1 MGEGGGKLCKEN
13 EAALHAARRARGGTR
28 EKTARASLFRNAA
41 APYTW
46 NSIGHLSRSPRFF
59 RVEFQRVTSRA
70 SRDPRAPR
78 IGRSEAPCCV
88 SASRRPRNSV
98 SSEIRRLRDRDS
110 LNLHASRS
118 DSSKWSGHRED
129 GREKTSETI
138 PTNGRLRPLPIGL
151 RQVQAMLRRGRE
163 RSSRRE
169 SSVKSHENLNVRA
182 I

>member
-1 MGEGGGKLCKEN
+1 MGEGGKLCKEN

-28 EKTARASLFRNAA
+28 GKTARASLFRNAA

-98 SSEIRRLRDRDS
+98 SPEIRRLRDRDS
-110 LNLHASRS
+110 LNLLFHPRADPTRRNGQAIARMGERKRRKRFQRTDGFAHFRS
-118 DSSKWSGHRED
+118 DCDRCRRCCGEG
-129 GREKTSETI
+129 GRGA
-138 PTNGRLRPLPIGL
+138 PGVNPP
-151 RQVQAMLRRGRE
+151 
-163 RSSRRE
+163 
-169 SSVKSHENLNVRA
+169 
-182 I
+182 